1 MKSVFS
7 FCSELLIMYGQFI
20 IFQSIVHYI
29 QDFVGHNNLVL
40 PLAYYITYLST
51 NSLLNYK
58 KLLKCF
64 HKVALIYLLYMQSV
78 CT

>member
-20 IFQSIVHYI
+20 IFQSIVRYI

-40 PLAYYITYLST
+40 PFDLLHYIFKY
-51 NSLLNYK
+51 
-58 KLLKCF
+58 
-64 HKVALIYLLYMQSV
+64 
-78 CT
+78 